1 MTFQS
6 VLRSGTFDQ
15 RTIIVTG
22 GGSGIGRCISHEL
35 ASLGA
40 LVILFGR
47 TEEKLR
53 TVQKEIQQDGGWCE
67 YRCGD
72 IRDTD
77 VVSQNIA
84 SCVEEYGPVHGL
96 VNNAGGQFP
105 ANLEDISAN
114 GFLAVLKSN
123 LLGGFLMSKET
134 FRHSMQQHGGAIVN
148 ITADYFGGMPRMGH
162 SGAARAGMENLSQTA
177 AVEWAKSGVRV
188 NSVAPGY
195 IASSG
200 MDSYEDPEMIARI
213 PKFGQNIPW
222 GRMGTESEV
231 SAAVCFLL
239 SDGASYINGATLR
252 IDGGSSLCLNSPL
265 TDLQTATHHNE
276 PFDGF
281 HLSETPNILKTA
293 KE

>member
-53 TVQKEIQQDGGWCE
+53 TVQKEIQQDGGRCE

-77 VVSQNIA
+77 VVVQNIA
-84 SCVEEYGPVHGL
+84 SCVQEYGPIHGL

-123 LLGGFLMSKET
+123 LLGGFLMSKER
-134 FRHSMQQHGGAIVN
+134 RHQCQWI
-148 ITADYFGGMPRMGH
+148 
-162 SGAARAGMENLSQTA
+162 SG
-177 AVEWAKSGVRV
+177 
-188 NSVAPGY
+188 
-195 IASSG
+195 
-200 MDSYEDPEMIARI
+200 
-213 PKFGQNIPW
+213 
-222 GRMGTESEV
+222 GTEE
-231 SAAVCFLL
+231 
-239 SDGASYINGATLR
+239 
-252 IDGGSSLCLNSPL
+252 
-265 TDLQTATHHNE
+265 
-276 PFDGF
+276 
-281 HLSETPNILKTA
+281 
-293 KE
+293 